1 LTDANNCFTN
11 QIAGSVKMTENT
23 FVLSN
28 GGRIKIG
35 EEAWETMGAGVQTD
49 EKARE
54 SGGVMMGRFIKD
66 CKDLVIDKVTQPMDG
81 DRQSRYG
88 FKRLSPLHQEILDKE
103 WMASKGTCNYLGE
116 WHTHP
121 EDDPTPSSVDIN
133 DWKRKLRKDVFSGRY
148 LYFLIVGTE
157 KVGLW
162 EGDRRTLTI
171 DKLIAEKVNQI

>member
-116 WHTHP
+116 WHTHQVSISMIGN
-121 EDDPTPSSVDIN
+121 ENYARTCSQVDI
-133 DWKRKLRKDVFSGRY
+133 SI
-148 LYFLIVGTE
+148 FLLSE
-157 KVGLW
+157 Q
-162 EGDRRTLTI
+162 RRWAFGKEI
-171 DKLIAEKVNQI
+171 EEHSRSIN